1 MPTNVQPRSLPS
13 SQPIRVVLADD
24 HNVVRRTLRLLLERE
39 RDVEVVAE
47 AGDVFTTVRHVAGHM
62 PHVLLLDL
70 RSPNGSSIDLIRRL
84 RAQAPDTEI
93 VVVTMEDS
101 PAFARAAID
110 LGAIG
115 YVLKDSAD
123 SELPQAVRCAARGE
137 RFVSPRVA
145 ARLDAL
151 SRAVDGDGLSPRE
164 TEVLRLIALGF
175 TSAEIA
181 DELCLSRR
189 TVESHRT
196 QIHRKLGLSRRS
208 ELVRYALDLDL
219 IGLPADA
226 ASLTATG
233 QMASP
238 GNRRPKRSTSPG
250 TLSGSISS
258 S

>member
-1 MPTNVQPRSLPS
+1 MSTNVQHQRVADD
-13 SQPIRVVLADD
+13 QPIRVVLADD

-39 RDVEVVAE
+39 RDVDVVAE
-47 AGDVFTTVRHVAGHM
+47 AGDVFTTVRQVTGHT

-84 RAQAPDTEI
+84 RDQVPDTQI

-101 PAFARAAID
+101 PAFARAAIG

-115 YVLKDSAD
+115 YVLKDNAD
-123 SELPQAVRCAARGE
+123 VELPLAVRCAARGQ

-151 SRAVDGDGLSPRE
+151 TRAVDDDGLSPRE
-164 TEVLRLIALGF
+164 AEVLRLIALGL

-196 QIHRKLGLSRRS
+196 QIHRKLGLSKRS
-208 ELVRYALDLDL
+208 ELVRYALQRHLVGPL
-219 IGLPADA
+219 ADA
-226 ASLTATG
+226 TPASATG
-233 QMASP
+233 
-238 GNRRPKRSTSPG
+238 
-250 TLSGSISS
+250 
-258 S
+258 